1 MPERAGKSP
10 YMIVFCGWEICR
22 LLCWDHATQRKAS
35 APERHRLMSRGLFDL
50 SGRVAVVMG
59 GTTGLGR
66 AISLGLAEA
75 GADVVASARR
85 EEQVERTAAEIEA
98 LGRQTLR
105 VTSDVVQR
113 ATVQTLHDA
122 VVKGFGKVD
131 ILVNAAGITF
141 KRPTLDLQEAD
152 WQRVME
158 TNLNGTLRACQIFG
172 ATMVEAGYGRIVN
185 IASLS
190 TFVSF
195 YEVAAYSASK
205 AAVASLTRSLAVEL
219 AKKGVNVNAIAP
231 GLFST
236 PLNAGLIRGTPRG
249 EELLMRTPMGRFG
262 RAKELAGAAV
272 FLASEAAS
280 FVTGQVIAVDG
291 GFLASG
297 VNQ

>member
-1 MPERAGKSP
+1 MTK
-10 YMIVFCGWEICR
+10 
-22 LLCWDHATQRKAS
+22 
-35 APERHRLMSRGLFDL
+35 GLFDL
-50 SGRVAVVMG
+50 GGRVAVVIG

-66 AISLGLAEA
+66 AIALGLATA
-75 GADVVASARR
+75 GADVVASSRR
-85 EEQVERTAAEIEA
+85 TEQVEGAAAEVEA
-98 LGRQTLR
+98 LGRRTLR
-105 VTSDVVQR
+105 VTSDVLERASVQ
-113 ATVQTLHDA
+113 ALKDA
-122 VVKGFGKVD
+122 VMKAFGKVD

-141 KRPTLDLQEAD
+141 KAPTLELGEAD
-152 WQRVME
+152 WRRVME
-158 TNLNGTLRACQIFG
+158 TNLTGTLRACQVFG
-172 ATMVEAGYGRIVN
+172 AAMVKAGYGRIVN

-195 YEVAAYSASK
+195 HEVAAYSASK

-219 AKKGVNVNAIAP
+219 ARKGVNVNAIAP
-231 GLFST
+231 GIFPT
-236 PLNAGLIRGTPRG
+236 PLNAKLVEGTPRG

-262 RAKELAGAAV
+262 KAEEVAGTAV